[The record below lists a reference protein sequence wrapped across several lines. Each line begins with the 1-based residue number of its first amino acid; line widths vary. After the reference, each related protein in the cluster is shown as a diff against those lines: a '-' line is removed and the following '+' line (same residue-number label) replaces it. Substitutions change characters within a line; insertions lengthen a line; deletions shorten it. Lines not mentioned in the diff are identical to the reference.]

1 MRPNWKLSLI
11 STCAAISLLAMVV
24 LGSIVAVAQEHN
36 ASRRYKQVN
45 LVSDI
50 EGLAAVTDPNLV
62 NPWGV
67 AFSSTS
73 PFWVSDNGTGVST
86 LYNGEGTPVPLIV
99 TIPPPSGSTGTS
111 TPTGTVFN
119 PTALNNTPDFVVSK
133 DSTSGPAFFIFDTED
148 GTISGWNPTVDLHNA
163 VLVVD
168 NSQPGGVDGSTEG
181 AVYKGLAI
189 AQTGNGSFIYANNFR
204 DGIVEMYDANFNFVG
219 SFTDPDLPP
228 RYAPFGIR
236 NIDGQLYVTF
246 AEQNEEKKDDVAGR
260 GHGFVDVFD
269 TSGHLLRRFVSRGR
283 LNSPWGLALAPANFG
298 KFSGALLIGNFGDG
312 RINAYDPV
320 SGRFL
325 GNLRNQ
331 HGQALS
337 IDGLWTI
344 TFGNGGFAVSPNELF
359 FTAGINDEA
368 DGLFGKLQSLPKK

>member
-1 MRPNWKLSLI
+1 
-11 STCAAISLLAMVV
+11 
-24 LGSIVAVAQEHN
+24 
-36 ASRRYKQVN
+36 
-45 LVSDI
+45 
-50 EGLAAVTDPNLV
+50 
-62 NPWGV
+62 
-67 AFSSTS
+67 
-73 PFWVSDNGTGVST
+73 
-86 LYNGEGTPVPLIV
+86 
-99 TIPPPSGSTGTS
+99 
-111 TPTGTVFN
+111 
-119 PTALNNTPDFVVSK
+119 LNNTPDFVVSK

-344 TFGNGGFAVSPNELF
+344 TFGNGGFAGSPNELF

>member
-1 MRPNWKLSLI
+1 MRPNGKLSLI

-86 LYNGEGTPVPLIV
+86 LYNGEGTPIPLIV
-99 TIPPPSGSTGTS
+99 TIPPPSGSTDTS

-119 PTALNNTPDFVVSK
+119 GPAGFVVSK
-133 DSTSGPAFFIFDTED
+133 DGTSAPAFFIFDTED
-148 GTISGWNPTVDLHNA
+148 GTISGWSPTVDLHNA

-204 DGIVEMYDANFNFVG
+204 DGIVEMYDADFHFVG

-246 AEQNEEKKDDVAGR
+246 AEQGEGKKDDVAGR

-344 TFGNGGFAVSPNELF
+344 TFGNGGFAGSANELF

-368 DGLFGKLQSLPKK
+368 DGLFGQLQSLPKR

>member
-1 MRPNWKLSLI
+1 M
-11 STCAAISLLAMVV
+11 SLLAMVV

-86 LYNGEGTPVPLIV
+86 LYNGEGTPIPLIV
-99 TIPPPSGSTGTS
+99 TIPPPSGSTDTS

-119 PTALNNTPDFVVSK
+119 GPAGFVVSK
-133 DSTSGPAFFIFDTED
+133 DGTSAPAFFIFDTED
-148 GTISGWNPTVDLHNA
+148 GTISGWSPTVDLHNA

-204 DGIVEMYDANFNFVG
+204 DGIVEMYDADFHFVG

-246 AEQNEEKKDDVAGR
+246 AEQGEGKKDDVAGR

-344 TFGNGGFAVSPNELF
+344 TFGNGGFAGSPNELF

>member
-1 MRPNWKLSLI
+1 MRPNGKLSLI

-86 LYNGEGTPVPLIV
+86 LYNGEGTPIPLIV
-99 TIPPPSGSTGTS
+99 TIPPPSGSTDTS

-119 PTALNNTPDFVVSK
+119 GPAGFVVSK
-133 DSTSGPAFFIFDTED
+133 DGTSAPAFFIFDTED
-148 GTISGWNPTVDLHNA
+148 GTISGWSPTVDLHNA

-204 DGIVEMYDANFNFVG
+204 DGIVEMYDADFHFVG

-246 AEQNEEKKDDVAGR
+246 AEQGEDKKDDVAGR

-269 TSGHLLRRFVSRGR
+269 TTGHLLRRFVSRGR
-283 LNSPWGLALAPANFG
+283 LNSPWGLALAPADFG

-344 TFGNGGFAVSPNELF
+344 TFGNGGAAGSPNELF

>member
-1 MRPNWKLSLI
+1 MRPNGKLSLI
-11 STCAAISLLAMVV
+11 STCAAMSLLAMVV

-50 EGLAAVTDPNLV
+50 AGLAAVTDPNLV

-67 AFSSTS
+67 AFSPTS
-73 PFWVSDNGTGVST
+73 PFWVSDNGTGVAT
-86 LYNGEGTPVPLIV
+86 LYNGEGTPIPLIV
-99 TIPPPSGSTGTS
+99 TIPPPSGSTDTS

-119 PTALNNTPDFVVSK
+119 GPAGFVVSK
-133 DSTSGPAFFIFDTED
+133 DGTSGPAFFIFDTED

-189 AQTGNGSFIYANNFR
+189 AQTGEGSFIYANNFR
-204 DGIVEMYDANFNFVG
+204 DGIVERYDASFKFVD

-228 RYAPFGIR
+228 GYAPFGIR

-246 AEQNEEKKDDVAGR
+246 AEQGEDKKDDVAGR

-269 TSGHLLRRFVSRGR
+269 TTGHLLRRFVSRGR
-283 LNSPWGLALAPANFG
+283 LNSPWGLALAPADFG

-344 TFGNGGFAVSPNELF
+344 TFGNGGAAGSPNELF

>member
-1 MRPNWKLSLI
+1 MRPNGKLSLI
-11 STCAAISLLAMVV
+11 STCAAMSLLAMVV

-86 LYNGEGTPVPLIV
+86 LYNGEGTPIPLIV
-99 TIPPPSGSTGTS
+99 TIPPPSGSTDTS

-119 PTALNNTPDFVVSK
+119 GPAGFVVSK
-133 DSTSGPAFFIFDTED
+133 DGTSAPAFFIFDTED
-148 GTISGWNPTVDLHNA
+148 GTISGWSPTVDLHNA

-344 TFGNGGFAVSPNELF
+344 TFGNGGFAGSPNELF

>member
-1 MRPNWKLSLI
+1 MRPNGKLSLI

-86 LYNGEGTPVPLIV
+86 LYNGEGTPIPLIV
-99 TIPPPSGSTGTS
+99 TIPPPSGSTDTS

-119 PTALNNTPDFVVSK
+119 GPAGFVVSK
-133 DSTSGPAFFIFDTED
+133 DGTSAPAFFIFDTED
-148 GTISGWNPTVDLHNA
+148 GTISGWSPTVDLHNA

-246 AEQNEEKKDDVAGR
+246 AEQGEGKKDDVAGR

-344 TFGNGGFAVSPNELF
+344 TFGNGGFAGSPNELF

>member
-1 MRPNWKLSLI
+1 MRPNGKLSLI
-11 STCAAISLLAMVV
+11 STCAAMSLLAMVV

-50 EGLAAVTDPNLV
+50 AGLAAVTDPNLV

-67 AFSSTS
+67 AFSPTS
-73 PFWVSDNGTGVST
+73 PFWVSDNGTGVAT
-86 LYNGEGTPVPLIV
+86 LYNGEGTPIPLIV
-99 TIPPPSGSTGTS
+99 TIPPPSGSTDTS

-119 PTALNNTPDFVVSK
+119 GPAGFVVSK
-133 DSTSGPAFFIFDTED
+133 DSASGPAFFIFDTED

-189 AQTGNGSFIYANNFR
+189 AQTGEGSFIYANNFR
-204 DGIVEMYDANFNFVG
+204 DGIVERHDADFHFVG

-246 AEQNEEKKDDVAGR
+246 AEQGEDKKDDVAGR

-269 TSGHLLRRFVSRGR
+269 TTGHLLRRFVSRGR
-283 LNSPWGLALAPANFG
+283 LNSPWGLALAPADFG

-344 TFGNGGFAVSPNELF
+344 TFGNGGFAGSPNELF

>member
-86 LYNGEGTPVPLIV
+86 LYNGEGTPIPLIV
-99 TIPPPSGSTGTS
+99 TIPPPSGSTDTS

-119 PTALNNTPDFVVSK
+119 GPAGFVVSK
-133 DSTSGPAFFIFDTED
+133 DGTSAPAFFIFDTED
-148 GTISGWNPTVDLHNA
+148 GTISGWSPTVDLHNA

-204 DGIVEMYDANFNFVG
+204 DGIVEMYDADFHFVG

-246 AEQNEEKKDDVAGR
+246 AEQGEGKKDDVAGR

-344 TFGNGGFAVSPNELF
+344 TFGNGGFAGSANELF